1 MKDYTANYTT
11 TTTQKLYKLTEG
23 ETIQFPAE
31 KYLSV
36 SAMCSSCGF
45 RWGRKF
51 SIRRDNETRTFTVTR
66 KS

>member
-1 MKDYTANYTT
+1 MKEYTDKYA
-11 TTTQKLYKLTEG
+11 TTTQRLYTLNEG
-23 ETIQFPAE
+23 ETTEFPAE

-51 SIRRDNETRTFTVTR
+51 QIRRNAETRTFTVTR